1 MTKEKEI
8 AEKVYLTQLE
18 QEKINDLNASKENL
32 NKIYSRIGELS
43 TNLKAA
49 ENEALQNLIN
59 VSNSEQNLV
68 NSLKDKYGNF
78 SIGENFEVIINK

>member
-1 MTKEKEI
+1 MTKVKET

-43 TNLKAA
+43 TNLKNA
-49 ENEALQNLIN
+49 ENEALQGLIN
-59 VSNSEQNLV
+59 VSNTEQGLV
-68 NSLKDKYGNF
+68 KSLTEKYGQF
-78 SIGENFEVIINK
+78 SLGENFEVIINK